1 MSEEVS
7 MDQLVADL
15 QTVIRDAES
24 LLKATAA
31 ETGEKIEEARGRAE
45 ESVRKA
51 KVRLAEVERDALER
65 AQELAG
71 EAEAY
76 VRDNPW
82 QAVGWAAGAGL
93 VLGLLLSRR

>member
-1 MSEEVS
+1 MAEEVS
-7 MDQLVADL
+7 MDQIVADL

-31 ETGEKIEEARGRAE
+31 QTGEKIEEARGRAE

-51 KVRLAEVERDALER
+51 KARLAEVERDALER

-71 EAEAY
+71 DAEAY

-82 QAVGWAAGAGL
+82 QAIGWAAGAGV
-93 VLGLLLSRR
+93 VLGLLLGRR

>member
-1 MSEEVS
+1 MAEEVS

-31 ETGEKIEEARGRAE
+31 QTGEKIEEARGRAE

-51 KVRLAEVERDALER
+51 KVRLAEVERDALEH

-76 VRDNPW
+76 VRANPW
-82 QAVGWAAGAGL
+82 QAIGWAAGAGV
-93 VLGLLLSRR
+93 VLGLLLGRR